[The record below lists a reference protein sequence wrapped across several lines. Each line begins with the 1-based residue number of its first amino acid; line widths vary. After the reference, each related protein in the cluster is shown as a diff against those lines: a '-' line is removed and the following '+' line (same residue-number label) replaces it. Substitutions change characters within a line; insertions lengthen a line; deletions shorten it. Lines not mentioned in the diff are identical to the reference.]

1 MANNKLPSMTALLG
15 LIALAGYQNR
25 DKIAEMLNGLG
36 HGASATPPAGGTTP
50 PAGGT
55 APAGG
60 TVASGSNDL
69 GGLLG
74 SLGGLFGNTGAAAGG
89 AAAGGGFLGGALG
102 QLVEQFNKNGEGAAA
117 TTWVSHGPNADLP
130 TDRLEK
136 AVGPDIIQELAD
148 KTGLSREELLARL
161 SRELP
166 AAIDKYTPNGSLPG

>member
-25 DKIAEMLNGLG
+25 DKIAEVLNGLRHNAG
-36 HGASATPPAGGTTP
+36 ATPPAGGATTTS
-50 PAGGT
+50 AGDG
-55 APAGG
+55 
-60 TVASGSNDL
+60 L

-74 SLGGLFGNTGAAAGG
+74 NLGGLFGNAGAGTAAGG

-102 QLVEQFNKNGEGAAA
+102 QLVEQFNKNGEGEAANS
-117 TTWVSHGPNADLP
+117 WVGHGPNADLP
-130 TDRLEK
+130 SDRLEK
-136 AVGPDIIQELAD
+136 AVGPDIIQELAE

-166 AAIDKYTPNGSLPG
+166 SAIDKYTPNGRLPRADLDL

>member
-25 DKIAEMLNGLG
+25 DKIAEALNGLRANA
-36 HGASATPPAGGTTP
+36 GAASQGGATPPAGGTTT
-50 PAGGT
+50 AG
-55 APAGG
+55 
-60 TVASGSNDL
+60 NDL

-74 SLGGLFGNTGAAAGG
+74 SLGGLFGNAGAGTVAGG

-117 TTWVSHGPNADLP
+117 NTWVSHGPNADLP

-136 AVGPDIIQELAD
+136 AVGPDIIQELSE

-166 AAIDKYTPNGSLPG
+166 GAIDKYTPNGSLPG

>member
-36 HGASATPPAGGTTP
+36 HGASATPPAGGAPSAGGTP

-55 APAGG
+55 A
-60 TVASGSNDL
+60 ASGGNDL

-130 TDRLEK
+130 ADRLEK
-136 AVGPDIIQELAD
+136 AVGPDIIQELAE

-166 AAIDKYTPNGSLPG
+166 GAIDKYTPNGNVSG